1 MSPPSRPDASPAENA
16 AENAAVKDR
25 PAPSVDER
33 ARLDAALTAAEEKVA
48 RLRAEA
54 RELTAKIREEHAAG
68 LRTRSSTTPRAAA
81 AADTAR
87 RSALEDALTIARDE
101 VDAARAA
108 IEVFDATGGQRG
120 VVAKNGKVTGILAV
134 HLPPGTSRAA
144 RDRAIDEA
152 LADALT
158 AAATELGVV
167 LAAAPASFVRERPG
181 RDAQGATLFEV
192 AGRAE
197 GDRLV
202 PAVSRAA
209 KSLRR

>member
-1 MSPPSRPDASPAENA
+1 MSPSSPPDAPPSKTA
-16 AENAAVKDR
+16 AFA
-25 PAPSVDER
+25 APSAEALPSPSGDER
-33 ARLDAALTAAEEKVA
+33 AQLEAALASAEEKVA

-54 RELTAKIREEHAAG
+54 RELTAKIREEQAAG
-68 LRTRSSTTPRAAA
+68 PRTPEARAAI

-87 RSALEDALTIARDE
+87 KTALDDTLTIARDE

-108 IEVFDATGGQRG
+108 IEVFDATGGRRG
-120 VVAKNGKVTGILAV
+120 LVAKGDKVTGILAV
-134 HLPPGTSRAA
+134 LLPPGTSRAA
-144 RDRAIDEA
+144 RERAIDEA
-152 LADALT
+152 LAEALT
-158 AAATELGVV
+158 DAATELGVV

-181 RDAQGATLFEV
+181 RDEQGATLFEV
-192 AGRAE
+192 SGRAE